1 MSVRSVRFSSA
12 EFAKLK
18 ELLLI
23 YEWGHRTLLT
33 KLTILHE
40 DFENFRDDNP
50 IDHIRGRIKAPERIA
65 EKLQRLG
72 HDITAENAKKYIMD
86 IAGIRIICPFARDI
100 YHLVELMHSMPDIK
114 IHKEKNYVLNPKK
127 SGYRS
132 YHLIIETPVFYSGR
146 TVHVVTEVQIRTEAM
161 NFWATLEHEARYK
174 YQSDIP
180 DHLSNEL
187 VVCAD
192 KIAELDHRMFL
203 IHENILGR
211 SNEITAEILDD
222 KNSKYILNKPLR
234 GRELRR
240 SYRSTRGRKL
250 EVRGRK

>member
-1 MSVRSVRFSSA
+1 MSIRFSIE

-23 YEWGHRTLLT
+23 YEWGYRTLLT
-33 KLTILHE
+33 KLRIIHE
-40 DFENFRDDNP
+40 DFENFHEDNP

-72 HDITAENAKKYIMD
+72 HDITAANAKNYIFD

-114 IHKEKNYVLNPKK
+114 IQREKNYVLNPKE

-174 YQSDIP
+174 YMSDIP
-180 DHLSNEL
+180 DHLSDEL

-203 IHENILGR
+203 IHENIMGR
-211 SNEITAEILDD
+211 CNEITAEFLDD
-222 KNSKYILNKPLR
+222 KNSKSNRPYKSLR
-234 GRELRR
+234 NRELRK
-240 SYRSTRGRKL
+240 SYRIARGRNSQKS
-250 EVRGRK
+250 EVRNE